1 MKRQLQ
7 ESSPSLLWEM
17 PLDVSAALSPPPL
30 TSTLSSWWWGW
41 TQAGDIMV
49 QGGGTVSARRGMK
62 SPTSL
67 QEHSPKHSQLYDPG
81 EVSMANVTA
90 QACIP
95 GV

>member
-1 MKRQLQ
+1 
-7 ESSPSLLWEM
+7 
-17 PLDVSAALSPPPL
+17 
-30 TSTLSSWWWGW
+30 
-41 TQAGDIMV
+41 MV
-49 QGGGTVSARRGMK
+49 RGGGTVSARRGMK